1 MKKSTRPSTRAKAF
15 VDTSGFYALLVK
27 DDRMHA
33 RAGQLLECAAKSTGR
48 FVTTDYVLDETATL
62 LNARGHGRLAEAFF
76 QSVFASR
83 ACRIEWMD
91 PDRFAQT
98 RQFFLKHH
106 DKSWSF
112 TDCFSFLVMHDLTLR
127 DCADDRC
134 SLPPGGL
141 QPAPGLTMPTPR
153 DQRFRAFSRISLV
166 RTHRK
171 PTCDMPVSGVQPMRA
186 LGR

>member
-33 RAGQLLECAAKSTGR
+33 RAGELLERAAKSSGR

-76 QSVFASR
+76 QTVFASR
-83 ACRIEWMD
+83 ACQIEWMD

-112 TDCFSFLVMHDLTLR
+112 TDCVSFLVMRDLGLR
-127 DCADDRC
+127 DA
-134 SLPPGGL
+134 
-141 QPAPGLTMPTPR
+141 LTT
-153 DQRFRAFSRISLV
+153 DAHFRQAGFNPLLV
-166 RTHRK
+166 
-171 PTCDMPVSGVQPMRA
+171 
-186 LGR
+186 